1 MAKDTLE
8 RSTEPDLNVK
18 AFLADAYLHP
28 IFRSFE
34 EEELSEVKV
43 EKQKSPVH
51 DDSSVSE
58 LSSPSPPHIVDEHH
72 HSHPQSPPHYI
83 YHPQSPPHFV
93 YPSYPPHQYAYSYD
107 PEH

>member
-34 EEELSEVKV
+34 EEELSEIKV

-58 LSSPSPPHIVDEHH
+58 LSSPSPPHIVDDDHH
-72 HSHPQSPPHYI
+72 HPQSPPHYM

-93 YPSYPPHQYAYSYD
+93 YPSHPSHHYAYSYD

>member
-8 RSTEPDLNVK
+8 RSMESNLNVK

-34 EEELSEVKV
+34 EEELPEVKV

-58 LSSPSPPHIVDEHH
+58 LSSPSPPHTVDDDHH
-72 HSHPQSPPHYI
+72 LQNQSPPHYI
-83 YHPQSPPHFV
+83 YHPQSPPHYI
-93 YPSYPPHQYAYSYD
+93 YPSHPSHHYAYSYD